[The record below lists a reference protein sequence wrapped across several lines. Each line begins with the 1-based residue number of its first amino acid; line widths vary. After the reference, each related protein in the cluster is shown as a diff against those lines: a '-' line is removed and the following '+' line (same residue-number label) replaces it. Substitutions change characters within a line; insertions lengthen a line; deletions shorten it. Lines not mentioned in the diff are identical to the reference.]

1 MSEIFEFTPENLV
14 AAKQIVAKYPKGRE
28 ASAVLPLLDLGQRQN
43 NGWASDAVMN
53 GVALFLDMPRIRVIE
68 VASFYTMISM
78 KPVGKYLLQFCTTTP
93 CWLRNSE
100 AVLAAASEYLG
111 VGLGQ
116 TTEDGMFSM
125 LEVECLGACV
135 NAPIVQ
141 INDDMYED
149 LTAES
154 MVAVLKAL
162 KTGETPPHGPQ
173 IDRQKSAPSSGAAVL
188 TNLTFSEN

>member
-1 MSEIFEFTPENLV
+1 MSATFEFTPENMET
-14 AAKQIVAKYPKGRE
+14 AKQIVAKYPEGRE

-43 NGWASDAVMN
+43 SGWASDAVMDA
-53 GVALFLDMPRIRVIE
+53 VASFLDMPRIRVVE

-93 CWLRNSE
+93 CWLRDSD
-100 AVLAAASEYLG
+100 AVLGAAKEYLG
-111 VGLGQ
+111 VGFGQ

-149 LTAES
+149 LNAES

-162 KTGETPPHGPQ
+162 QAGETPPHGPQ
-173 IDRQKSAPSSGAAVL
+173 ITRQKSAPEGGPNVL
-188 TNLTFSEN
+188 NDLTFSED

>member
-14 AAKQIVAKYPKGRE
+14 TAQQIVAKYPKGRE

-53 GVALFLDMPRIRVIE
+53 GVALFLDMPRIRVVE

-100 AVLAAASEYLG
+100 AVLVAASEYLG

-188 TNLTFSEN
+188 TNLTFSED

>member
-1 MSEIFEFTPENLV
+1 MSKIFEFTPENLV
-14 AAKQIVAKYPKGRE
+14 TAQQIVAKYPKGRE

-100 AVLAAASEYLG
+100 AVLVAASEYLG

-162 KTGETPPHGPQ
+162 KTGETPPHGTQ

-188 TNLTFSEN
+188 TNLTFSED